1 MEVKTHDF
9 PVVVQAYE
17 PTNHQDVFIAEQVVN
32 SQAEIDGFTLRFAG
46 KLIKARSLSETEI
59 DKQRHVASRRDSS
72 ASPRPTKSYLW
83 VFILLLIV
91 VLIGVGF
98 YTGWIQK
105 TFNVSF

>member
-1 MEVKTHDF
+1 MEVRNSDF

-17 PTNHQDVFIAEQVVN
+17 PSNKQDVFIAEQVVN
-32 SQAEIDGFTLRFAG
+32 TQAEIDGFTLKFAG
-46 KLIKARSLSETEI
+46 KLIKARSLNDSEIER
-59 DKQRHVASRRDSS
+59 QRHAASRRHSS
-72 ASPRPTKSYLW
+72 IGSKSYLW
-83 VFILLLIV
+83 IFVLLLIV

>member
-1 MEVKTHDF
+1 MEVRNSDF

-17 PTNHQDVFIAEQVVN
+17 PSNKQDVFIAEQVVN
-32 SQAEIDGFTLRFAG
+32 TQAEIDGFTLKFAG
-46 KLIKARSLSETEI
+46 KLIKARSLNDTE
-59 DKQRHVASRRDSS
+59 KERQRHVASRGHSS
-72 ASPRPTKSYLW
+72 SGSRSYLW

>member
-1 MEVKTHDF
+1 MEVRNSDF

-17 PTNHQDVFIAEQVVN
+17 PSNKQDVFIAEQVVN
-32 SQAEIDGFTLRFAG
+32 NQAEVDGFTLRYAG
-46 KLIKARSLSETEI
+46 KLIKARSLNESEI
-59 DKQRHVASRRDSS
+59 QRQRHVASRKEGHRS
-72 ASPRPTKSYLW
+72 TGSYLW
-83 VFILLLIV
+83 IFILLLIV

>member
-1 MEVKTHDF
+1 MEVRNSDF

-17 PTNHQDVFIAEQVVN
+17 PSNKQDVFIAEQVVN
-32 SQAEIDGFTLRFAG
+32 SQAEVDGFTLRYAG
-46 KLIKARSLSETEI
+46 KLIKARSLNESEVQR
-59 DKQRHVASRRDSS
+59 QRHVASRRDGHS
-72 ASPRPTKSYLW
+72 RTGSYLW
-83 VFILLLIV
+83 IFILLLIV

>member
-1 MEVKTHDF
+1 MEVRNNDF

-17 PTNHQDVFIAEQVVN
+17 PSNKQDVFIAEQVVN

-46 KLIKARSLSETEI
+46 KLIKARSLDETEI
-59 DKQRHVASRRDSS
+59 ERQRHVASRRDSS
-72 ASPRPTKSYLW
+72 AGRSTSYLW
-83 VFILLLIV
+83 IFILLLIV

-105 TFNVSF
+105 TFNISF

>member
-1 MEVKTHDF
+1 MEVRNSDF

-17 PTNHQDVFIAEQVVN
+17 PSNKQDVFIAEQVVN
-32 SQAEIDGFTLRFAG
+32 SQAEVDGFTLRYAG
-46 KLIKARSLSETEI
+46 KLIKARSLNESEVQR
-59 DKQRHVASRRDSS
+59 QRHVASRRDGHSK
-72 ASPRPTKSYLW
+72 TGSYLW
-83 VFILLLIV
+83 IFILLLIV

>member
-1 MEVKTHDF
+1 MEVRNADF

-17 PTNHQDVFIAEQVVN
+17 PSNKQDVFIAEQVVN

-46 KLIKARSLSETEI
+46 KLIKARSLSDTE
-59 DKQRHVASRRDSS
+59 KERQRTVASRRDSS
-72 ASPRPTKSYLW
+72 SGRASSYLW
-83 VFILLLIV
+83 IFVLLLIV

-105 TFNVSF
+105 TFNISF

>member
-1 MEVKTHDF
+1 MEVRNAEF

-17 PTNHQDVFIAEQVVN
+17 PSNKQDVFIAEQVVN

-46 KLIKARSLSETEI
+46 KLIKARSLSETETER
-59 DKQRHVASRRDSS
+59 QRYVASRRNDSS
-72 ASPRPTKSYLW
+72 KNSSYLW

-98 YTGWIQK
+98 YTGWIQR
-105 TFNVSF
+105 TFNISF

>member
-1 MEVKTHDF
+1 MEVRSSDF

-17 PTNHQDVFIAEQVVN
+17 PSNKQDVFIAEQVVN

-46 KLIKARSLSETEI
+46 KLIKARSLSDTEI
-59 DKQRHVASRRDSS
+59 ERQKHVVSRKDTNPARKS
-72 ASPRPTKSYLW
+72 SYLW

-91 VLIGVGF
+91 VLIGVGL

-105 TFNVSF
+105 TFNISF

>member
-1 MEVKTHDF
+1 MEVRSSDF

-17 PTNHQDVFIAEQVVN
+17 PSNKQDVFIAEQVVN

-59 DKQRHVASRRDSS
+59 ERQKHVASRRDTSTGSS
-72 ASPRPTKSYLW
+72 SYLW
-83 VFILLLIV
+83 IFILLLIV

-98 YTGWIQK
+98 YTGWIQR
-105 TFNVSF
+105 TFNISF